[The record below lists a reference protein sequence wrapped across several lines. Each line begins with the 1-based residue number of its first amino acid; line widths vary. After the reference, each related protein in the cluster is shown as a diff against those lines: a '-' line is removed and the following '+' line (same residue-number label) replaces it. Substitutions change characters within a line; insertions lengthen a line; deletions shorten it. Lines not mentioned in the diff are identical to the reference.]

1 MKKITIIALSFLLFA
16 SGFSQAQK
24 VKYPTRK
31 GIVQES
37 TMETDKNGKPKKKPL
52 QGVRIFT
59 GKGVSNSSNAKGEF
73 TLKPDAV
80 PFKITQVKKNEYT
93 LLSPEQGTRTYYDNN
108 EILDVLMVSDKTF
121 NNYMDSQMNVATEA
135 REKKKKQALEE
146 IKQQK
151 DEGKIKY
158 GEYLQKKDSI
168 NQAYDEQMK
177 RLVEFVE
184 RNCKEFFKGME
195 QIDKEIDDCIMKG
208 DYLKADSLLI
218 SKGYFNERIKNIEK
232 LKQVTEQY
240 VEDAVSDCRK
250 YSDINLD
257 KVNYTNALLYLDTA
271 RDLQQKYLEPLH
283 PDLAR
288 TYNYIG
294 NVYDEQGKK
303 EEALKWYKKALAIR
317 EKVLDSLSPDLATSY
332 NRIGIVYW
340 YQGKNEEAM
349 KWHNKALAI
358 QEKVLDPLSTS
369 LASTYNCIGNVYWY
383 QGKNEEAMKWHNKA
397 LAIKEKVLDPLSPD
411 LATSYGSIGT
421 VYSAQGKNEEAMKW
435 FNKSL
440 AIREKVLDPLDPS
453 LAALYNNIGS
463 VYSDQGKNEE
473 AMKWLEKA
481 LSIQEKVLDPLSPNL
496 AHTYLN
502 IGNVYADQGKNEEVM
517 KWYNKALAIQE
528 KVLDPLSPSLA
539 STYNNI
545 GSVYSDQ
552 GKNEEAMKWFNKSL
566 AIREKVLDPL
576 SPALA
581 TSYYN
586 IGILYFEIENY
597 EEALEYFEKA
607 LPGFIKHYGEE
618 HKYIISLNQLIEKC
632 KQALG
637 E

>member
-37 TMETDKNGKPKKKPL
+37 TMERDKNGKPKKKPL

-73 TLKPDAV
+73 TLTPDAV

-177 RLVEFVE
+177 RLAEFVE
-184 RNCKEFFKGME
+184 RSSKEFFKGME

-240 VEDAVSDCRK
+240 VEDAVSDCWK
-250 YSDINLD
+250 YAEINRD
-257 KVNYTNALLYLDTA
+257 KVKYTNALLYLDTA
-271 RDLQQKYLEPLH
+271 RVLQEKYLEPLH
-283 PDLAR
+283 PNLAH
-288 TYNYIG
+288 TYNNIG
-294 NVYDEQGKK
+294 VAYWNQGKY
-303 EEALKWYKKALAIR
+303 EEALKWFDKALEI
-317 EKVLDSLSPDLATSY
+317 K
-332 NRIGIVYW
+332 
-340 YQGKNEEAM
+340 
-349 KWHNKALAI
+349 
-358 QEKVLDPLSTS
+358 EKVLDPLSPS
-369 LASTYNCIGNVYWY
+369 LASSYRNKGAVYKNQGNL
-383 QGKNEEAMKWHNKA
+383 EEAMKWIDKA
-397 LAIKEKVLDPLSPD
+397 LEIFEKVLDPLSPD
-411 LATSYGSIGT
+411 LAI
-421 VYSAQGKNEEAMKW
+421 
-435 FNKSL
+435 
-440 AIREKVLDPLDPS
+440 I
-453 LAALYNNIGS
+453 YNNKGL

-473 AMKWLEKA
+473 AMKWIDKA
-481 LSIQEKVLDPLSPNL
+481 LEIREKVLDPLSTDL
-496 AHTYLN
+496 ATSYN
-502 IGNVYADQGKNEEVM
+502 NKGTVYVNQGEYEEAM
-517 KWYNKALAIQE
+517 KWIDKALEIIE

-539 STYNNI
+539 SSYNNK
-545 GSVYSDQ
+545 GVVYSDQ
-552 GKNEEAMKWFNKSL
+552 GKYEEALKWHNKAL
-566 AIREKVLDPL
+566 KIREKVLDPL
-576 SPALA
+576 HPDLA
-581 TSYYN
+581 ISYYN
-586 IGILYFEIENY
+586 IGFAYQCMKNY

-607 LPGFIKHYGEE
+607 LPGFIKAYGEE
-618 HKYIISLNQLIEKC
+618 NEDTFFLKIRIEVC
-632 KQALG
+632 KHALG

>member
-37 TMETDKNGKPKKKPL
+37 TMERDKNGKPKKKPL

-73 TLKPDAV
+73 TLTPDAV

-177 RLVEFVE
+177 RLAEFVE
-184 RNCKEFFKGME
+184 RSSKEFFKGME

-240 VEDAVSDCRK
+240 VEDAVSDCWK
-250 YSDINLD
+250 YAEINRD
-257 KVNYTNALLYLDTA
+257 KVKYTNALLYLDTA
-271 RDLQQKYLEPLH
+271 RVLQEKYLEPLH
-283 PDLAR
+283 PDLAT
-288 TYNYIG
+288 TYHEMG
-294 NVYDEQGKK
+294 FVYLESGK
-303 EEALKWYKKALAIR
+303 Y
-317 EKVLDSLSPDLATSY
+317 
-332 NRIGIVYW
+332 
-340 YQGKNEEAM
+340 EEAM
-349 KWHNKALAI
+349 KWIDKALEI
-358 QEKVLDPLSTS
+358 F
-369 LASTYNCIGNVYWY
+369 
-383 QGKNEEAMKWHNKA
+383 
-397 LAIKEKVLDPLSPD
+397 EKVLDPLSPD
-411 LATSYGSIGT
+411 LAI
-421 VYSAQGKNEEAMKW
+421 
-435 FNKSL
+435 
-440 AIREKVLDPLDPS
+440 I
-453 LAALYNNIGS
+453 YNNKGL

-473 AMKWLEKA
+473 AMKWIDKA
-481 LSIQEKVLDPLSPNL
+481 LEIREKVLDPLSTDL
-496 AHTYLN
+496 ATSYN
-502 IGNVYADQGKNEEVM
+502 NKGTVYVNQGEYEEAM
-517 KWYNKALAIQE
+517 KWIDKALEIIE

-539 STYNNI
+539 SSYNNK
-545 GSVYSDQ
+545 GVVYSDQ
-552 GKNEEAMKWFNKSL
+552 GKYEEALKWHNKAL
-566 AIREKVLDPL
+566 KIREKVLDPL
-576 SPALA
+576 HPDLA
-581 TSYYN
+581 ISYYN
-586 IGILYFEIENY
+586 IGFAYQCMKNY

-607 LPGFIKHYGEE
+607 LPGFIKAYGEE
-618 HKYIISLNQLIEKC
+618 NEDTFFLKIRIEVC
-632 KQALG
+632 KHALG